1 MNFCSIQ
8 AVEKVQTIKILTGL
22 NICLNTLKV
31 SKKVVGV
38 EYAIRDIVLAA
49 RKVEQT
55 GMKVDYLNIGDPVQ
69 FGFQPPDNVKQ
80 ALIDSIKNGENYY
93 STSEGLLEL
102 REEIAKKE
110 NAKGLAIT
118 ADDVLITN
126 GVSEGLDMVI
136 SSIVEEGDEVL
147 LPGPYYPPYASYV
160 RLHGGLPVE
169 FSVDLNNSTPDFDDI
184 KSKITSKT
192 VAICLISP
200 NNPTGVV
207 FNENALKK
215 LVDIANENNLY
226 IICDE
231 IYDQIIFDDKFVG
244 IGKVAGDSPVI
255 ILNGFSK
262 VHLMSGWRIGYIAFN
277 RSPQLEALREHLPK
291 LARVRIATSLPVQ
304 HAALESL
311 RGSQN
316 YISDFVS
323 EMKKHRDLV
332 VKRLNEMPGLSCSNP
347 KGAFY
352 AFPKIEDNKFGNDKE
367 FVTKLLESKGVLTVH
382 GSGFGEQYGSGHF
395 RLVYLPSLEI
405 LDSAMNKI
413 EEFVS

>member
-1 MNFCSIQ
+1 M
-8 AVEKVQTIKILTGL
+8 
-22 NICLNTLKV
+22 KV

-80 ALIDSIKNGENYY
+80 ALINSINNGENYY
-93 STSEGLLEL
+93 STSEGLFEL

-110 NAKGLAIT
+110 NAKGLSIT
-118 ADDVLITN
+118 ADDILITN

-160 RLHGGLPVE
+160 RLHGGIPVE
-169 FSVDLNNSTPDFDDI
+169 FSVDLNNSTPDIDDI

-215 LVDIANENNLY
+215 LVDIANEHNIY

-277 RSPQLEALREHLPK
+277 RSPQLEELREHLPK
-291 LARVRIATSLPVQ
+291 LARVRIATNLPIQ
-304 HAALESL
+304 YAALESL

-316 YISDFVS
+316 YINDFVS

-332 VKRLNEMPGLSCSNP
+332 VRRLNEMPGLSCSNP

-352 AFPKIEDNKFGNDKE
+352 AFPKIEDNRFGSDKE

-405 LDSAMNKI
+405 LNSAMDKI
-413 EEFVS
+413 EEFVSQ

>member
-1 MNFCSIQ
+1 
-8 AVEKVQTIKILTGL
+8 
-22 NICLNTLKV
+22 LKV
-31 SKKVVGV
+31 SKKVTGV

-49 RKVEQT
+49 RKVEQK

-80 ALIDSIKNGENYY
+80 ALIDAVNKGENYY
-93 STSEGLLEL
+93 SESEGLLEL

-110 NAKGLAIT
+110 NAKGLSIS
-118 ADDVLITN
+118 ADEIIVTN

-136 SSIVEEGDEVL
+136 SSIIEEGDEVL

-160 RLHGGLPVE
+160 RLHGGIPVE
-169 FSVDLNNSTPDFDDI
+169 FAVDLNNSTPDIDDI

-207 FNENALKK
+207 FNENSLKE
-215 LVDIANENNLY
+215 LVDIANQHNLY

-231 IYDQIIFDDKFVG
+231 IYDQIIFDEKFVG

-277 RSPQLEALREHLPK
+277 QSPQLEAIREHLPK

-311 RGSQN
+311 RGPQD
-316 YISDFVS
+316 YINVFVT
-323 EMKKHRDLV
+323 EIKKRRDLV
-332 VKRLNEMPGLSCSNP
+332 IKRLNEMPGISCPNP

-352 AFPKIEDNKFGNDKE
+352 AFPKIEDNRFGTDKE
-367 FVTKLLESKGVLTVH
+367 FVTKLLETKGVLTVH
-382 GSGFGEQYGSGHF
+382 GSGFGKQYGSEHF

-413 EEFVS
+413 EDFVS

>member
-1 MNFCSIQ
+1 M
-8 AVEKVQTIKILTGL
+8 
-22 NICLNTLKV
+22 KV
-31 SKKVVGV
+31 SKKVAGV

-49 RKVEQT
+49 RKVQQK
-55 GMKVDYLNIGDPVQ
+55 GIKVDYLNIGDPVQ

-80 ALIDSIKNGENYY
+80 ALIDAINKGENYY

-102 REEIAKKE
+102 RQEIAKKE
-110 NAKGLAIT
+110 NAKGLSIS
-118 ADDVLITN
+118 ADEILVTN

-160 RLHGGLPVE
+160 RLHGGVPVE
-169 FSVDLNNSTPDFDDI
+169 FAVYLENSTPDIDDI

-207 FNENALKK
+207 FNEKSLKE
-215 LVDIANENNLY
+215 LVEIANQHNLY

-231 IYDQIIFDDKFVG
+231 IYDQIIFDEKFVG

-255 ILNGFSK
+255 VLNGFSK

-277 RSPQLEALREHLPK
+277 NSPKLDAIRENLPK

-311 RGSQN
+311 KGPQN
-316 YISDFVS
+316 YISNFVS
-323 EMKKHRDLV
+323 EIKKRRDLV
-332 VKRLNEMPGLSCSNP
+332 VKRLNEMPGLSCPNP

-352 AFPKIEDNKFGNDKE
+352 AFPKIEDNRFRTDKE

-382 GSGFGEQYGSGHF
+382 GSGFGEKYGSGHF

-413 EEFVS
+413 EEFVTQ

>member
-1 MNFCSIQ
+1 
-8 AVEKVQTIKILTGL
+8 
-22 NICLNTLKV
+22 LKV

-49 RKVEQT
+49 RKVEQS
-55 GMKVDYLNIGDPVQ
+55 GMQVDYLNIGDPVQ
-69 FGFQPPDNVKQ
+69 FGFQPPENVKQ
-80 ALIDSIKNGENYY
+80 ALINSIDRGENYY

-110 NAKGLAIT
+110 NAKGLSIT
-118 ADDVLITN
+118 ADDILITN

-160 RLHGGLPVE
+160 RLHGGIPVE
-169 FSVDLNNSTPDFDDI
+169 FSVDLNNSTPDIDDI

-207 FNENALKK
+207 FNENSLKE
-215 LVDIANENNLY
+215 LVDVANQHNLY

-277 RSPQLEALREHLPK
+277 QSPQLESLREHLPK
-291 LARVRIATSLPVQ
+291 LARVRIATNLPIQ

-316 YISDFVS
+316 YIGDFVS
-323 EMKKHRDLV
+323 EIKKHRDLV
-332 VKRLNEMPGLSCSNP
+332 VKRLNEMPGLSCPNP

-352 AFPKIEDNKFGNDKE
+352 AFPKIEDNRFGTDKE

-382 GSGFGEQYGSGHF
+382 GSGFGELYGSGHF

-413 EEFVS
+413 EEFVSQ

>member
-1 MNFCSIQ
+1 M
-8 AVEKVQTIKILTGL
+8 
-22 NICLNTLKV
+22 KV

-80 ALIDSIKNGENYY
+80 ALIDAIKNGENYY
-93 STSEGLLEL
+93 SSSEGLLEL

-110 NAKGLAIT
+110 NAKGLSIT
-118 ADDVLITN
+118 ADDILITN

-160 RLHGGLPVE
+160 RLHGGIPVE
-169 FSVDLNNSTPDFDDI
+169 FAVDLNDSTPNFDDI

-207 FNENALKK
+207 FNENALKE
-215 LVDIANENNLY
+215 LVDIANEHNLY

-244 IGKVAGDSPVI
+244 IGKVAGDSPII

-277 RSPQLEALREHLPK
+277 QSPQLEALREHLPK

-316 YISDFVS
+316 YIHDFVS

-332 VKRLNEMPGLSCSNP
+332 VKRLNEMPGLSCSTP

-352 AFPKIEDNKFGNDKE
+352 AFPKIEDNRFSNDKE

-395 RLVYLPSLEI
+395 RLVYLANIEI

-413 EEFVS
+413 EEFVTQ

>member
-1 MNFCSIQ
+1 MQ
-8 AVEKVQTIKILTGL
+8 RVQRSKILTGL
-22 NICLNTLKV
+22 NICLDTLKV
-31 SKKVVGV
+31 SKKVTGV

-49 RKVEQT
+49 RKVEQK

-80 ALIDSIKNGENYY
+80 ALIDAVNKGENYY
-93 STSEGLLEL
+93 SESEGLLEL
-102 REEIAKKE
+102 REEITKKE
-110 NAKGLAIT
+110 NAKGLSIS
-118 ADDVLITN
+118 ADEIIVTN

-136 SSIVEEGDEVL
+136 SSIIEEGDEVL

-160 RLHGGLPVE
+160 RLHGGFPVE
-169 FSVDLNNSTPDFDDI
+169 FAVDLNNSTPDIDDI

-207 FNENALKK
+207 FNENSLKE
-215 LVDIANENNLY
+215 LVDIANQHNLY

-231 IYDQIIFDDKFVG
+231 IYDQIIFDEKFVG
-244 IGKVAGDSPVI
+244 IGKVARDSPVI

-277 RSPQLEALREHLPK
+277 QSPQLEAIREHLPK

-311 RGSQN
+311 RGPQD
-316 YISDFVS
+316 YINGFVT
-323 EMKKHRDLV
+323 EIKKRRDLV
-332 VKRLNEMPGLSCSNP
+332 IKRLNEMPGISCPNP

-352 AFPKIEDNKFGNDKE
+352 AFPKIEDNRFGTDKE
-367 FVTKLLESKGVLTVH
+367 FVTKLLETKGVLTVH
-382 GSGFGEQYGSGHF
+382 GSGFGKQYGSGHF

-413 EEFVS
+413 EDFVS

>member
-1 MNFCSIQ
+1 MQ
-8 AVEKVQTIKILTGL
+8 RVQTNKILTGL
-22 NICLNTLKV
+22 NICLDTLKV
-31 SKKVVGV
+31 SKKVAGV

-55 GMKVDYLNIGDPVQ
+55 GMDIDYLNIGDPVQ
-69 FGFQPPDNVKQ
+69 FGFQPPDNVRQ
-80 ALIDSIKNGENYY
+80 DLIDAINKGENFY
-93 STSEGLLEL
+93 SSSEGLLEL
-102 REEIAKKE
+102 RQEIAKKE
-110 NAKGLAIT
+110 NNKGLSIG
-118 ADDVLITN
+118 ADDILVTN

-136 SSIVEEGDEVL
+136 SSIVEDGDEVL

-160 RLHGGLPVE
+160 RLHGGIPVE
-169 FSVDLNNSTPDFDDI
+169 FAVDLDNSTPDIDDI

-207 FNENALKK
+207 FNEKSLKE
-215 LVDIANENNLY
+215 LVDVANQNNLY

-231 IYDQIIFDDKFVG
+231 IYDQIIFDEKFVG

-277 RSPQLEALREHLPK
+277 QSSKLDALRENLPK

-311 RGSQN
+311 RGPQD
-316 YISDFVS
+316 YINTFVS
-323 EMKKHRDLV
+323 EIKKRRDLV
-332 VKRLNEMPGLSCSNP
+332 VKRLNEIPGLSCPTP

-352 AFPKIEDNKFGNDKE
+352 AFPKIENNIFRTDKE
-367 FVTKLLESKGVLTVH
+367 FVTKLLEEKGVLTVH

-395 RLVYLPSLEI
+395 RLVYLPSLQV

-413 EEFVS
+413 EKFVTQ

>member
-1 MNFCSIQ
+1 MQ
-8 AVEKVQTIKILTGL
+8 RVQTSKNLTGL
-22 NICLNTLKV
+22 NICLDTLKV

-49 RKVEQT
+49 RKVEQK
-55 GMKVDYLNIGDPVQ
+55 GMQVDYLNIGDPVQ

-80 ALIDSIKNGENYY
+80 ALIDAINKGENYY
-93 STSEGLLEL
+93 STSEGILEL
-102 REEIAKKE
+102 RQEIAKKE
-110 NAKGLAIT
+110 NAKGLSIG
-118 ADDVLITN
+118 ADEVLITN

-160 RLHGGLPVE
+160 RLHGGIPVE
-169 FSVDLNNSTPDFDDI
+169 FAVDLDNSTPDIEDI
-184 KSKITSKT
+184 KSKITPKT

-207 FNENALKK
+207 FNEKSLKE
-215 LVDIANENNLY
+215 LVNIANQNNLY

-231 IYDQIIFDDKFVG
+231 IYDQIIFDENFVG

-255 ILNGFSK
+255 VLNGFSK

-277 RSPQLEALREHLPK
+277 QSPQLEALREHLPK

-311 RGSQN
+311 RGPQG
-316 YISDFVS
+316 YINDFVS
-323 EMKKHRDLV
+323 EIKKRRDLV
-332 VKRLNEMPGLSCSNP
+332 VKRLNEIPGLSCPNP

-352 AFPKIEDNKFGNDKE
+352 AFPKIEDNRFGSDKE
-367 FVTKLLESKGVLTVH
+367 FVTKLLETKGVLTVH
-382 GSGFGEQYGSGHF
+382 GSGFGEKYGSGHF
-395 RLVYLPSLEI
+395 RLVYLPDLKV

-413 EEFVS
+413 EEFMTQ

>member
-1 MNFCSIQ
+1 VQ
-8 AVEKVQTIKILTGL
+8 RVQTSKNLTGL
-22 NICLNTLKV
+22 NICLGTLKI
-31 SKKVVGV
+31 SKKVAGV

-49 RKVEQT
+49 RKVEEK

-80 ALIDSIKNGENYY
+80 ALIDAINKGENFY
-93 STSEGLLEL
+93 SSSEGILEL
-102 REEIAKKE
+102 RQEIAKKE
-110 NAKGLAIT
+110 NLKGLSIG

-160 RLHGGLPVE
+160 RLHGGIPVE
-169 FSVDLNNSTPDFDDI
+169 FAVDLNNSTPDIDDI
-184 KSKITSKT
+184 KSKITPKT
-192 VAICLISP
+192 IAICLISP

-207 FNENALKK
+207 FNEKALKE
-215 LVDIANENNLY
+215 LVNIANQHNLY

-231 IYDQIIFDDKFVG
+231 IYDQIIFDENFVG

-255 ILNGFSK
+255 VLNGFSK

-277 RSPQLEALREHLPK
+277 QSSKLDALREHLPK

-311 RGSQN
+311 RGPQD
-316 YISDFVS
+316 YIGKFVS
-323 EMKKHRDLV
+323 EIKKHRDLV
-332 VKRLNEMPGLSCSNP
+332 VRRLNEMPGLSCPNP

-352 AFPKIEDNKFGNDKE
+352 AFPKIEDKKFGTDKE
-367 FVTKLLESKGVLTVH
+367 FVTKLLETKGVLTVH

-395 RLVYLPSLEI
+395 RLVYLPKI
-405 LDSAMNKI
+405 DVLDSAMNKI
-413 EEFVS
+413 EEFVSNSKL

>member
-1 MNFCSIQ
+1 MQ
-8 AVEKVQTIKILTGL
+8 RVQTIKNLTSL
-22 NICLNTLKV
+22 NVCLGTLKV

-80 ALIDSIKNGENYY
+80 ALINSINKGENYY

-110 NAKGLAIT
+110 NAKGLSIT

-169 FSVDLNNSTPDFDDI
+169 FSVDLNNSTPDIDDI

-207 FNENALKK
+207 FNENALKE
-215 LVDIANENNLY
+215 LVDIANEHNLY

-277 RSPQLEALREHLPK
+277 RSPQLESIREHLPK

-316 YISDFVS
+316 YIHDFVS

-332 VKRLNEMPGLSCSNP
+332 VKRLNQIPGLSCPNP

-352 AFPKIEDNKFGNDKE
+352 AFPKIEDNRFGNDKE

-382 GSGFGEQYGSGHF
+382 GSGFGEQYGTGHF

-413 EEFVS
+413 EEFVSQ

>member
-1 MNFCSIQ
+1 
-8 AVEKVQTIKILTGL
+8 VQRVQRNKILTGL
-22 NICLNTLKV
+22 NICLDTLKV
-31 SKKVVGV
+31 SKKVTGV
-38 EYAIRDIVLAA
+38 EYAIRDIVQAA
-49 RKVEQT
+49 KKVEQT
-55 GMKVDYLNIGDPVQ
+55 GMHVDYLNIGDPVQ

-80 ALIDSIKNGENYY
+80 ALIDAINKGENYY
-93 STSEGLLEL
+93 SSSEGLLEL
-102 REEIAKKE
+102 RQEIAKKE
-110 NAKGLAIT
+110 NAKGLSISAEEIL
-118 ADDVLITN
+118 VTN

-160 RLHGGLPVE
+160 RLHGGIPVE
-169 FSVDLNNSTPDFDDI
+169 FAVDLDNSTPDIDDI

-200 NNPTGVV
+200 NNPTGIV
-207 FNENALKK
+207 FNEKSLKE
-215 LVDIANENNLY
+215 LVDIANQHNIY

-231 IYDQIIFDDKFVG
+231 IYDQIVFDEKFIG

-255 ILNGFSK
+255 VLNGFSK

-277 RSPQLEALREHLPK
+277 QSPQLEAIRENLPK

-311 RGSQN
+311 RGPQD
-316 YISDFVS
+316 YINNFVT
-323 EMKKHRDLV
+323 EIKKHRDLV
-332 VKRLNEMPGLSCSNP
+332 VKRLNEMPGISCPNP
-347 KGAFY
+347 QGAFY
-352 AFPKIEDNKFGNDKE
+352 AFPKIEDNRFGTDKE
-367 FVTKLLESKGVLTVH
+367 FVTKLLETKGVLTVH
-382 GSGFGEQYGSGHF
+382 GSGFGKQYGSGHF

-413 EEFVS
+413 EDFVS

>member
-1 MNFCSIQ
+1 M
-8 AVEKVQTIKILTGL
+8 
-22 NICLNTLKV
+22 KV

-38 EYAIRDIVLAA
+38 EYAIRDIVVAA
-49 RKVEQT
+49 REVEQT
-55 GMKVDYLNIGDPVQ
+55 GMNVDYLNIGDPVQ

-80 ALIDSIKNGENYY
+80 ALIDAIKNGQNYS

-110 NAKGLAIT
+110 NAKGLSIE
-118 ADDVLITN
+118 ADDILITN

-160 RLHGGLPVE
+160 RLHGGIPVE
-169 FSVDLNNSTPDFDDI
+169 FAVDLNDSTPDFDDI

-207 FNENALKK
+207 FNQNALQK
-215 LVDIANENNLY
+215 LVDIANEHDLY

-244 IGKVAGDSPVI
+244 IGKVAGDSPII

-277 RSPQLEALREHLPK
+277 QSPQLEALREHLPK

-311 RGSQN
+311 RGPQN
-316 YISDFVS
+316 YIRDFVS

-332 VKRLNEMPGLSCSNP
+332 VKRLNQMPGLSCSTP

-352 AFPKIEDNKFGNDKE
+352 AFPKIEDTRFGTDKE
-367 FVTKLLESKGVLTVH
+367 FVTNLLKSKGVLTVH

-395 RLVYLPSLEI
+395 RLVYLANMEI

-413 EEFVS
+413 ENFVSQ

>member
-1 MNFCSIQ
+1 M
-8 AVEKVQTIKILTGL
+8 
-22 NICLNTLKV
+22 KV

-49 RKVEQT
+49 RKVEQS

-80 ALIDSIKNGENYY
+80 ALINSINKGENYY

-110 NAKGLAIT
+110 NAKGLSIS

-160 RLHGGLPVE
+160 RLHGGVPVE
-169 FSVDLNNSTPDFDDI
+169 FSVDLNNSTPDIDDI

-215 LVDIANENNLY
+215 LVDIANEHNLY

-255 ILNGFSK
+255 VLNGFSK

-277 RSPQLEALREHLPK
+277 RSPQLEELREHLPK
-291 LARVRIATSLPVQ
+291 LARVRIATNLPIQ
-304 HAALESL
+304 YAALESL

-316 YISDFVS
+316 YINDFVS

-332 VKRLNEMPGLSCSNP
+332 VRRLNEMPGLSCSNP

-352 AFPKIEDNKFGNDKE
+352 AFPKIEDNKFGSDKE

-395 RLVYLPSLEI
+395 RLVYLPNLEI
-405 LDSAMNKI
+405 LNSAMDKI
-413 EEFVS
+413 EEFVSQ

>member
-1 MNFCSIQ
+1 MQ
-8 AVEKVQTIKILTGL
+8 RVQTSKNLTGL
-22 NICLNTLKV
+22 NICLDTLKV
-31 SKKVVGV
+31 SKKVAGV
-38 EYAIRDIVLAA
+38 EYAIRDIVESA
-49 RKVEQT
+49 RKVQQK

-69 FGFQPPDNVKQ
+69 FGFQPPDNVRQ
-80 ALIDSIKNGENYY
+80 ALIDAINKGENFY
-93 STSEGLLEL
+93 SSSEGLLEL
-102 REEIAKKE
+102 RQEIAKKE
-110 NAKGLAIT
+110 NAKGLSIT
-118 ADDVLITN
+118 SEEILVTN

-160 RLHGGLPVE
+160 RLHGGVPVE
-169 FSVDLNNSTPDFDDI
+169 FSVDLNNSTPDIDDI

-215 LVDIANENNLY
+215 LVDIANEHNLY

-277 RSPQLEALREHLPK
+277 RSPQLEELREHLPK
-291 LARVRIATSLPVQ
+291 LARVRIATNLPIQ
-304 HAALESL
+304 YAALESL

-316 YISDFVS
+316 YINDFVS

-332 VKRLNEMPGLSCSNP
+332 VKRLNQMPGLSCSTP

-352 AFPKIEDNKFGNDKE
+352 AFPKIEDTRFGTDKE
-367 FVTKLLESKGVLTVH
+367 FVTNLLKSKGVLTVH

-395 RLVYLPSLEI
+395 RLVYLANMEI

-413 EEFVS
+413 ENFVSQ

>member
-1 MNFCSIQ
+1 M
-8 AVEKVQTIKILTGL
+8 
-22 NICLNTLKV
+22 
-31 SKKVVGV
+31 GV

-49 RKVEQT
+49 RKVQQQ
-55 GMKVDYLNIGDPVQ
+55 GMQVDYLNIGDPVQ
-69 FGFQPPDNVKQ
+69 FGFQPPENVKQ
-80 ALIDSIKNGENYY
+80 ALIEAINKGENYY
-93 STSEGLLEL
+93 SSSEGILEL
-102 REEIAKKE
+102 RQEIAKKE
-110 NAKGLAIT
+110 NAKGLSIS
-118 ADDVLITN
+118 ADEILVTN

-160 RLHGGLPVE
+160 RLHGGTPVE
-169 FSVDLNNSTPDFDDI
+169 FSVNLENSTPDIDDI

-207 FNENALKK
+207 FNENSLKE
-215 LVDIANENNLY
+215 LVNVANQHNLY
-226 IICDE
+226 IVCDE
-231 IYDQIIFDDKFVG
+231 IYDQIIFDEKFTG

-255 ILNGFSK
+255 VLNGFSK

-277 RSPQLEALREHLPK
+277 QSPQLEAIRENLPK
-291 LARVRIATSLPVQ
+291 LARVRIATSLPIQ

-311 RGSQN
+311 RGPQD
-316 YISDFVS
+316 YIQDFVS
-323 EMKKHRDLV
+323 ELKKRRDLV
-332 VKRLNEMPGLSCSNP
+332 VKRLNQMPGIFCSNP

-352 AFPKIEDNKFGNDKE
+352 AFPKIEENRFASDKE

-382 GSGFGEQYGSGHF
+382 GSGFGEQYGSEHF
-395 RLVYLPSLEI
+395 RLVFLPSLNV

>member
-1 MNFCSIQ
+1 MQ
-8 AVEKVQTIKILTGL
+8 RVQTSKNLTGL
-22 NICLNTLKV
+22 NICLDTLKV
-31 SKKVVGV
+31 SKKVAGV

-49 RKVEQT
+49 RKVQQK
-55 GMKVDYLNIGDPVQ
+55 GMQVDYLNIGDPVQ
-69 FGFQPPDNVKQ
+69 FGFQPPNNVKQ
-80 ALIDSIKNGENYY
+80 ALIDAINKGENFY
-93 STSEGLLEL
+93 SSSEGLLEL
-102 REEIAKKE
+102 RQEIAKKE
-110 NAKGLAIT
+110 NAKGLSIT
-118 ADDVLITN
+118 SEEILVTN

-160 RLHGGLPVE
+160 RLHGGIPVE
-169 FSVDLNNSTPDFDDI
+169 FAVDLNNSTPDIDDI

-207 FNENALKK
+207 FNEKSLKE
-215 LVDIANENNLY
+215 LVEIANQNNLY

-231 IYDQIIFDDKFVG
+231 IYDQIIFDEKFVG

-255 ILNGFSK
+255 VLNGFSK

-277 RSPQLEALREHLPK
+277 QSSKLDELKENLPK

-311 RGSQN
+311 RGPQD
-316 YISDFVS
+316 YINDFVL
-323 EMKKHRDLV
+323 EIKKRRDLV
-332 VKRLNEMPGLSCSNP
+332 VKRLNEMPGLSCPTP

-352 AFPKIEDNKFGNDKE
+352 AFPKIEDNKFGTDKE

-395 RLVYLPSLEI
+395 RLVYLPSLEV

-413 EEFVS
+413 EEFVSQ

>member
-1 MNFCSIQ
+1 MQ
-8 AVEKVQTIKILTGL
+8 RVQRSKILTGL
-22 NICLNTLKV
+22 NICLDTLKV
-31 SKKVVGV
+31 SKKVTGV

-49 RKVEQT
+49 RKVEQK

-80 ALIDSIKNGENYY
+80 ALIDAVNKGENYY
-93 STSEGLLEL
+93 SASEGLLEL

-110 NAKGLAIT
+110 NAKGLSISAEEIL
-118 ADDVLITN
+118 VTN

-136 SSIVEEGDEVL
+136 SSIIEEGDEVL

-160 RLHGGLPVE
+160 RLHGGIPVE
-169 FSVDLNNSTPDFDDI
+169 FAVDLNNSTPDIDDI

-207 FNENALKK
+207 FNENSLKE
-215 LVDIANENNLY
+215 LVDIANQHNLY

-231 IYDQIIFDDKFVG
+231 IYDQIIFDEKFVG

-277 RSPQLEALREHLPK
+277 QSPQLEAIREHLPK

-311 RGSQN
+311 RGPQD
-316 YISDFVS
+316 YINDFVT
-323 EMKKHRDLV
+323 EIKKRRDLV
-332 VKRLNEMPGLSCSNP
+332 IKRLNEMPGISCPNP

-352 AFPKIEDNKFGNDKE
+352 AFPKIEDNRFGTDKE
-367 FVTKLLESKGVLTVH
+367 FVTKLLETKGVLTVH
-382 GSGFGEQYGSGHF
+382 GSGFGKQYGSGHF

-413 EEFVS
+413 EDFVS

>member
-1 MNFCSIQ
+1 
-8 AVEKVQTIKILTGL
+8 
-22 NICLNTLKV
+22 LKV

-38 EYAIRDIVLAA
+38 EYAIRDIVVAA

-80 ALIDSIKNGENYY
+80 ALIDAIKNGENYY
-93 STSEGLLEL
+93 SSSEGLLEL

-110 NAKGLAIT
+110 NAKGLSIT
-118 ADDVLITN
+118 ADDILITN

-160 RLHGGLPVE
+160 RLHGGIPVE
-169 FSVDLNNSTPDFDDI
+169 FAVDLNDSTPNFDDI

-215 LVDIANENNLY
+215 LVDMANENNLY

-244 IGKVAGDSPVI
+244 IGKVAGDSPII

-277 RSPQLEALREHLPK
+277 QSPQLEALREHLPK

-316 YISDFVS
+316 YIHDFVS

-352 AFPKIEDNKFGNDKE
+352 AFPKIEDNRFGNDKE

-395 RLVYLPSLEI
+395 RLVYLANLEI

-413 EEFVS
+413 EEFVTQ

>member
-1 MNFCSIQ
+1 MLR
-8 AVEKVQTIKILTGL
+8 VQTSKNLTGL
-22 NICLNTLKV
+22 NICLGNLKI
-31 SKKVVGV
+31 SKKVAGV

-69 FGFQPPDNVKQ
+69 FGFQPPDNVKE
-80 ALIDSIKNGENYY
+80 AMINAIRKGENYY
-93 STSEGLLEL
+93 SASEGLKEL
-102 REEIAKKE
+102 RVEIAKKE
-110 NAKGLAIT
+110 NVKGLSLSS
-118 ADDVLITN
+118 DDILITN

-160 RLHGGLPVE
+160 RLHGGIPVE
-169 FSVDLNNSTPDFDDI
+169 FAVDLDNSTPDIDDI

-192 VAICLISP
+192 IAICLISP

-207 FNENALKK
+207 FNESSLKK
-215 LVDIANENNLY
+215 LVELANQHNLY

-231 IYDQIIFDDKFVG
+231 IYDQIIFDQKFVG

-255 ILNGFSK
+255 VLNGFSK

-277 RSPQLEALREHLPK
+277 QSVKLDALRENLPK
-291 LARVRIATSLPVQ
+291 LARVRIATNLPVQ
-304 HAALESL
+304 YAALESL
-311 RGSQN
+311 RGPQE
-316 YISDFVS
+316 YISEFVS
-323 EMKKHRDLV
+323 EIKKRRDLV
-332 VKRLNEMPGLSCSNP
+332 VKRLNSIPGLSCPNP

-352 AFPKIEDNKFGNDKE
+352 AFPKIENNRFGTDKE
-367 FVTKLLESKGVLTVH
+367 FVQKLLESKGVLTVH
-382 GSGFGEQYGSGHF
+382 GSGFGEKYGSGHF

-413 EEFVS
+413 EEFVSQ

>member
-1 MNFCSIQ
+1 
-8 AVEKVQTIKILTGL
+8 VQRVQRSKILTGL
-22 NICLNTLKV
+22 NICLDTLKV
-31 SKKVVGV
+31 SKKVTGV

-49 RKVEQT
+49 KKVEQK

-80 ALIDSIKNGENYY
+80 ALIDAVNKGENYY
-93 STSEGLLEL
+93 SASEGLLEL

-110 NAKGLAIT
+110 NAKGLSIS
-118 ADDVLITN
+118 ADEILVTN

-136 SSIVEEGDEVL
+136 SSIIEEGDEVL

-160 RLHGGLPVE
+160 RLHGGIPVE
-169 FSVDLNNSTPDFDDI
+169 FAVDLNNSTPDIDDI

-207 FNENALKK
+207 FNENSLKE
-215 LVDIANENNLY
+215 LVDLANQHNLY

-231 IYDQIIFDDKFVG
+231 IYDQIIFDEKFVG

-277 RSPQLEALREHLPK
+277 QSPQLEAIREHLPK

-311 RGSQN
+311 RGPQD
-316 YISDFVS
+316 YINGFVT
-323 EMKKHRDLV
+323 EIKKRRDLV
-332 VKRLNEMPGLSCSNP
+332 IKRLNEMPGISCSNP

-352 AFPKIEDNKFGNDKE
+352 AFPKIEDNRFGTDKE
-367 FVTKLLESKGVLTVH
+367 FVTKLLETKGVLTVH
-382 GSGFGEQYGSGHF
+382 GSGFGKQYGSGHF

-413 EEFVS
+413 EDFVS

>member
-1 MNFCSIQ
+1 MQ
-8 AVEKVQTIKILTGL
+8 RVQTIKNLTGL
-22 NICLNTLKV
+22 NICLDTLKV
-31 SKKVVGV
+31 SKKVAGV

-49 RKVEQT
+49 RKVEKR

-69 FGFQPPDNVKQ
+69 FGFQPPDNVKE
-80 ALIDSIKNGENYY
+80 ALINAVKNGNNFY
-93 STSEGLLEL
+93 SSSEGLPEL

-110 NAKGLAIT
+110 NAKGLSIS
-118 ADDVLITN
+118 ADDILITN

-160 RLHGGLPVE
+160 RLHGGIPIE
-169 FSVDLNNSTPDFDDI
+169 FAVDLNNSTPDIEDI

-207 FNENALKK
+207 FNESSLKQ
-215 LVDIANENNLY
+215 LVELANQHNLY

-231 IYDQIIFDDKFVG
+231 IYDQIVFDEKFVG

-277 RSPQLEALREHLPK
+277 QSPRLEELRENLPK
-291 LARVRIATSLPVQ
+291 LARVRIATNLPVQ
-304 HAALESL
+304 YAALESL
-311 RGSQN
+311 RGPQG
-316 YISDFVS
+316 YISEFVS
-323 EMKKHRDLV
+323 ECKKRRDLV
-332 VKRLNEMPGLSCSNP
+332 VKRLNTMPGYLAQILKDP
-347 KGAFY
+347 FTLFQKL
-352 AFPKIEDNKFGNDKE
+352 KI
-367 FVTKLLESKGVLTVH
+367 T
-382 GSGFGEQYGSGHF
+382 
-395 RLVYLPSLEI
+395 SLEQTKS
-405 LDSAMNKI
+405 L
-413 EEFVS
+413 